1 MATGSSRIEEHPDLV
16 TLRARY
22 AAASASPIAQA
33 IEGLSLLAG
42 LYLAASPW
50 IAGFSNITNLTV
62 NNLITGIVLTV
73 LALGFGSVYERT
85 YGLSWAAVALGVWT
99 IIAPWVV
106 AGNVD
111 TTRTVTSNVIVGAV
125 LVLTGLATS
134 VLGRMRRGTA
144 PQM

>member
-1 MATGSSRIEEHPDLV
+1 MATGSSRLEEHPDLV

-22 AAASASPIAQA
+22 AEASASPIGQT

-50 IAGFSNITNLTV
+50 IAGFSGLSNLTV

-85 YGLSWAAVALGVWT
+85 YGMSWAAVAIGVWT

-106 AGNVD
+106 SGDVD

-125 LVLTGLATS
+125 AVIAGLATS
-134 VLGRMRRGTA
+134 GLGRMRRRTDRV
-144 PQM
+144 